1 MGRTTRPHIS
11 RARAFAGAATL
22 VCMAIGAIAA
32 PADGSPQGGG
42 KKRAV
47 RAALPVCAEAGRA
60 VVDVPDG
67 IDGFRI
73 FVGDARPGAATDV
86 TVLAAGSDR
95 TLRAFA
101 PGVFGLELDEPL
113 RAERIQVALE
123 PVLDAKSSACIDRIE
138 LLRGGAV
145 VGTAQIR

>member
-1 MGRTTRPHIS
+1 MGRTTHPHIS
-11 RARAFAGAATL
+11 RARGAAAL
-22 VCMAIGAIAA
+22 VCVALGAVTGS
-32 PADGSPQGGG
+32 ADGSPRDG
-42 KKRAV
+42 V
-47 RAALPVCAEAGRA
+47 RKAQPRPTLPVCAEAGRA
-60 VVDVPDG
+60 TVEVPDG

-73 FVGDARPGAATDV
+73 FVADARPGAATDV

-101 PGVFGLELDEPL
+101 PGVIGLELDEPL
-113 RAERIQVALE
+113 RGVRVQVALE
-123 PVLDAKSSACIDRIE
+123 PVLDAKTAACIDRIE

>member
-22 VCMAIGAIAA
+22 VCMAIGAVAA
-32 PADGSPQGGG
+32 PADGSPRDG

-47 RAALPVCAEAGRA
+47 RPALPVCAEAGRA

-73 FVGDARPGAATDV
+73 FVGDALPGAATDV

-113 RAERIQVALE
+113 RGERIQVALE
-123 PVLDAKSSACIDRIE
+123 PVLEAKSSACIDRIE